1 MLNFETLTALG
12 HQKNDP
18 VWKYGP
24 TEMHSNYLSKITT
37 VQIRVS
43 VSRYSVTALSF
54 KPKK

>member
-1 MLNFETLTALG
+1 MLNFETLTALS

-18 VWKYGP
+18 VLKYVP

-43 VSRYSVTALSF
+43 RYSVTTSSF

>member
-12 HQKNDP
+12 HQKNGP
-18 VWKYGP
+18 VLKYVP

-43 VSRYSVTALSF
+43 RYSVTALSF